1 MISLRKLALAGA
13 ALALAGV
20 AATALAQPKATFDN
34 PVEPKMTPRLN
45 IGKLNYGHYCA
56 SCHGVTARGTDKG
69 PTFIHRVY
77 HPGHHGDGA
86 FFTAPRRGAR
96 AHHWGFGDMKPVP
109 GIKDKQLAAIVDYIR
124 AVQKANG
131 LF

>member
-1 MISLRKLALAGA
+1 LISLRKIILAAGA
-13 ALALAGV
+13 V
-20 AATALAQPKATFDN
+20 AFLGAAPAVAQPKGIFEN

-45 IGKLNYGHYCA
+45 VGKLNYGFYCA

-77 HPGHHGDGA
+77 HPGHHADQSFYMA
-86 FFTAPRRGAR
+86 VKRGTR
-96 AHHWGFGDMKPVP
+96 AHHWPFGNMKPVP
-109 GIKDKQLAAIVDYIR
+109 GVKDGQVAAIIEYVR
-124 AVQKANG
+124 AIQKANG